1 MRHTASARRALAAGP
16 VGRGCS
22 PSQLIRNAQDGGVAS
37 TAHACRARC
46 PPPSRSETSDATGW
60 SRRHRAGVRKTQ
72 PAPCR
77 PVRPLAALFPHGV
90 AARWPGLAN
99 ADICARYV
107 YARSARA
114 PRARARARR
123 ERERARRDNLVLSQ
137 TTNRL
142 GRTLLPPC
150 TCATHD
156 TYTGEALSF
165 EFGVTGACRWG
176 VIIESPFCPSGPSAR
191 RLLSACRRENFAIVR
206 CRNAKIST
214 ISMILVN

>member
-22 PSQLIRNAQDGGVAS
+22 PSQLIRNARDGGVAS

-46 PPPSRSETSDATGW
+46 PQPSRSEASDATGW

-114 PRARARARR
+114 PRARARATRQFGPF
-123 ERERARRDNLVLSQ
+123 ADNQSPWPDPSSPLHI
-137 TTNRL
+137 
-142 GRTLLPPC
+142 
-150 TCATHD
+150 CATHD